1 MRLLDRR
8 IGLLFAVFFLLLL
21 VAAGRAA
28 WLGGVRAGDLRERAQ
43 AQQEDELT
51 VHGRRGTIT
60 DRAGVELAVSEDAAT
75 VFANPFL
82 VENPLRAAGKLAE
95 VLGRPE
101 EELLDLLADRDAGF
115 VYLARQVD
123 ADVGRSVERLRIDG
137 VGTVD
142 EPKRRY
148 PQGALAA
155 QVLGSV
161 GTDGYGLGGLELSL
175 EDRLHGTDGHRRV
188 VSDAL
193 GDPVSIV
200 ETERAE
206 GGEDVQLTIDSALQ
220 KQVEEALAEVGATW
234 APRGAHAIAVDP
246 ETGAVLALANWPAV
260 DSDDWADAP
269 ALVRR
274 NSAVSSSFE
283 PGSTFKPF
291 VVAGA
296 LEENLIEPESS
307 FTLAPSIEVGGDVI
321 ADAEARPT
329 ETFTV
334 GDILVRS
341 SNVGMVAIGRKLGSE
356 RLDGWIRAFGF
367 GEATELGLPDEPE
380 GIVPLPEDYS
390 DWTLANLP
398 IGQGLSVPPTQMVR
412 GFTAIANG
420 GVMHSPYLLADDPSP
435 PERVVSEET
444 ARQVARMLRGVVEE
458 GGTAEDTGIPGYR
471 IAGKTGTAEKEVGGY
486 YSTTDFYSSFV
497 GFAPARDPQ
506 ILVAVGVDEPA
517 GGAPGARAAAPAFEQ
532 ILEFALPHFGIAPR

>member
-1 MRLLDRR
+1 MRLVDRR

-43 AQQEDELT
+43 AQQEDEL
-51 VHGRRGTIT
+51 VLHGRRGTIT
-60 DRAGVELAVSEDAAT
+60 DRGGVELAVSEDAAT

-82 VENPLRAAGKLAE
+82 IENPLLVAAKLAE

-101 EELLDLLADRDAGF
+101 QELLDLLADQDAGF

-123 ADVGRSVERLRIDG
+123 ADVGRTVERLRIEG
-137 VGTVD
+137 VGTVE

-155 QVLGSV
+155 QVLGAV
-161 GTDGYGLGGLELSL
+161 GTDGYGLGGLEQSL
-175 EDRLHGTDGHRRV
+175 EDELHGADGHRLV

-206 GGEDVQLTIDSALQ
+206 AGEDVQLTLDSALQ
-220 KQVEEALAEVGATW
+220 KRVEEALAEVGATW
-234 APRGAHAIAVDP
+234 APQGAHAIAVDP

-269 ALVRR
+269 GRVRR

-296 LEENLIEPESS
+296 LEENLVEPESS
-307 FTLAPSIEVGGDVI
+307 FTLEPSIEVGGDVI
-321 ADAEARPT
+321 ADAEVRPT

-334 GDILVRS
+334 GDILARS
-341 SNVGMVAIGRKLGSE
+341 SNVGMVTIGQKLGPE
-356 RLDGWIRAFGF
+356 RLDGWVRAFGF
-367 GEATELGLPDEPE
+367 GEATGLGLPGEPE
-380 GIVPLPEDYS
+380 GIVPSPDDYT

-398 IGQGLSVPPTQMVR
+398 IGQGLSVPPVQMVR

-420 GVMHSPYLLADDPSP
+420 GVMHSPYLLADAPSSG
-435 PERVVSEET
+435 ERVISEET
-444 ARQVARMLRGVVEE
+444 ARQVARMLRAVVEE
-458 GGTAEDTGIPGYR
+458 GGTAEDTAIPGYR
-471 IAGKTGTAEKEVGGY
+471 LAGKTGTAEKEVGGD
-486 YSTTDFYSSFV
+486 YSTTEFYSSFI

-506 ILVAVGVDEPA
+506 LLVAVGVDEPA
-517 GGAPGARAAAPAFEQ
+517 GGAPGARAAAPAVED
-532 ILEFALPHFGIAPR
+532 ILEFALPRLGIAPR